1 VPNALHALGLKIL
14 ADSLGK
20 FLLGGS
26 VLGQEFYLYEFVIAQ
41 GAGEFQLDVFAQAFL
56 GD

>member
-1 VPNALHALGLKIL
+1 VSDALHTLGLKIL

-26 VLGQEFYLYEFVIAQ
+26 VLGQEFNLDEFVIAQ
-41 GAGEFQLDVFAQAFL
+41 GAGQFQLDVFAQAFL
-56 GD
+56 AD